1 MTNKFLKPE
10 EVAELLGFKVKT
22 VYNWVCQGR
31 IPHCKIGGRPRF
43 EEAAIREWARQF
55 TVPATEM
62 TNTGRN

>member
-1 MTNKFLKPE
+1 MTNRFLKPE

-55 TVPATEM
+55 AVPAGEM
-62 TNTGRN
+62 TNTGRD